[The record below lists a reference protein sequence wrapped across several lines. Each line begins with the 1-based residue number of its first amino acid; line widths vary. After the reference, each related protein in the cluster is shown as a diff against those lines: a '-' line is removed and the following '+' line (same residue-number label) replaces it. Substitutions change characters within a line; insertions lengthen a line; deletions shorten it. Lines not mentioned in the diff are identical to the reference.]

1 MLITFCLAI
10 LFQFVKPMPPM
21 ESETPAQEY
30 DGTKPVSIA
39 MANVYG
45 WLPADKQPK
54 KNIQQTETV
63 NPPSP
68 APTKMPI
75 DYDLQRVAAKAATNV
90 YGWLPADKQ
99 PKKLVDIKAAPPP
112 PPANYDI
119 KRVAS
124 EAAESVYSWL
134 AIEQQPKLMDT
145 KMNNLSG
152 QKRKFSDD
160 ISDNKHKKS
169 MN

>member
-1 MLITFCLAI
+1 
-10 LFQFVKPMPPM
+10 
-21 ESETPAQEY
+21 
-30 DGTKPVSIA
+30 

-45 WLPADKQPK
+45 WLSADKQPK
-54 KNIQQTETV
+54 KNIQQIETV
-63 NPPSP
+63 NPTPQ

-75 DYDLQRVAAKAATNV
+75 DYDLRSVAAKAAGNV
-90 YGWLPADKQ
+90 YGWLPADNQ
-99 PKKLVDIKAAPPP
+99 PKKLADIKAAPPP

-134 AIEQQPKLMDT
+134 PIEQQPKLTDT
-145 KMNNLSG
+145 KMSKLSG

-160 ISDNKHKKS
+160 VSDYKHKKIA
-169 MN
+169 N

>member
-1 MLITFCLAI
+1 
-10 LFQFVKPMPPM
+10 MPPM
-21 ESETPAQEY
+21 ATETSAQEY
-30 DGTKPVSIA
+30 DGTKPASIA

-54 KNIQQTETV
+54 KSVQQTETV
-63 NPPSP
+63 NPPP
-68 APTKMPI
+68 QATTKLPI
-75 DYDLQRVAAKAATNV
+75 DYDLRSVAAKAAANV

-99 PKKLVDIKAAPPP
+99 PKKLEDIKAAPPP

-134 AIEQQPKLMDT
+134 PIEQQHKLMDT
-145 KMNNLSG
+145 KISNLSG
-152 QKRKFSDD
+152 QKRKFSVDV
-160 ISDNKHKKS
+160 SDYKHKKIV
-169 MN
+169 N